1 MSWFDQLFGENDK
14 DQSSQR
20 STRRRKSEATREEKH
35 ASFVQQSQDVYQ
47 RPRGKFRFPIEM
59 HDEVVERHH
68 QQADTTQTQD
78 VTMHTQL
85 HERRPSFTVDRQHR
99 RHRGVQQ
106 ARCYEQQQTRGSN
119 STHSNSHQNDYTFAA
134 QSSQHSKKQNV
145 IVMILLLSRIIIKN
159 HSKRVKYCQLFL
171 VRNNQKKLKTVD

>member
-1 MSWFDQLFGENDK
+1 MIKTNRHNVQHEEE
-14 DQSSQR
+14 
-20 STRRRKSEATREEKH
+20 KSEATREENMRL
-35 ASFVQQSQDVYQ
+35 SFNKVKMFINALVEVS
-47 RPRGKFRFPIEM
+47 FPIEM

-134 QSSQHSKKQNV
+134 QSSQHSKPKRHRDD
-145 IVMILLLSRIIIKN
+145 IVAKPNYHQN
-159 HSKRVKYCQLFL
+159 HSKRVKYCQLFWYETT
-171 VRNNQKKLKTVD
+171 KKN